1 MNYQEFLDYI
11 YRRHSGN
18 VKLGLDRMLNI
29 LSEIGSPNEKLDGI
43 HIAGTNGKGSTAAI
57 CESLLLNQGYT
68 TGLNTSPHL
77 VDYRERIRIN
87 GKNIELNALMDTYHN
102 LSDIFEKYE
111 ASFFEITTAMA
122 FYHFLKKRIDS
133 AIFEVGLGGRL
144 DGTNPFQADVSVIT
158 TISFDHPK
166 SLGNSVEQIA
176 AEKAGILKE
185 SQPVVLG
192 KINDSPLN
200 VIKNIAKE
208 KNCHLYILNRD
219 FFFEII
225 TNNENGLMFNY
236 NFPEFNVRL
245 RNLRLNLLG
254 EHQAI
259 NASIALTAFF
269 IYLKKMGR
277 KFAEQK
283 IYEALTKVNWM
294 GRMQKLH
301 SRPSVFIDGAHN
313 EEGVKSLI
321 KNVKN
326 IFDLNKRI
334 TFIVAIL
341 RDKKLEIMLNDI
353 CSVANRVVI
362 TKNDSKRAAE
372 INDQVNVVKAH
383 NLEYEVAED
392 IESAVKGEFISASND
407 DIIIITGSLY
417 TISSVLAFKDKIFHN
432 RC

>member
-1 MNYQEFLDYI
+1 
-11 YRRHSGN
+11 
-18 VKLGLDRMLNI
+18 
-29 LSEIGSPNEKLDGI
+29 
-43 HIAGTNGKGSTAAI
+43 
-57 CESLLLNQGYT
+57 
-68 TGLNTSPHL
+68 
-77 VDYRERIRIN
+77 
-87 GKNIELNALMDTYHN
+87 
-102 LSDIFEKYE
+102 
-111 ASFFEITTAMA
+111 
-122 FYHFLKKRIDS
+122 
-133 AIFEVGLGGRL
+133 
-144 DGTNPFQADVSVIT
+144 
-158 TISFDHPK
+158 
-166 SLGNSVEQIA
+166 
-176 AEKAGILKE
+176 
-185 SQPVVLG
+185 
-192 KINDSPLN
+192 
-200 VIKNIAKE
+200 
-208 KNCHLYILNRD
+208 
-219 FFFEII
+219 
-225 TNNENGLMFNY
+225 MFNY